1 MSVDTVE
8 VSETPEGETKQVLRE
23 APQVEGGLPL
33 LGNSLQMGRDSGQF
47 FYDAYRK
54 YGSVF
59 KTNIAGKKFLA
70 IAGPESAKFMGSAE
84 GKACLRSQE
93 VWGGIK
99 KEYGAKHSLVA
110 EDGDLHKKLRK
121 AFQPSFAKGVVRGQY
136 QQMLDL
142 TDRELENTWP
152 TDTEVPVVAAFQRM
166 ATHQLGD
173 LCNDF
178 VPEGYEDDI
187 RIAIRN
193 MIMVR
198 AIKVWPEFMAH
209 MPGYKRSRARFHSIA
224 KVLIDRYHERKASGF
239 EGRRTLID
247 DAMEMHLADP
257 ELIPASDLVVIA
269 TSPYVAGLDTVANTI
284 GCMLYEILAQ
294 PDVVKRIQAEVDAVF
309 DRDELI
315 TENELTPKVMPV
327 LHRAMFE
334 TLRLHPIAPLSM
346 RAANKDFVF
355 DGVEFKEGEIM
366 YIGYTV
372 CHYMEEFFPEPMKF
386 DVDRPVEQ
394 YKTPGAFTPYSRG
407 AHTCLGKTLAEVQM
421 MLTMARLFYKLDM
434 SLPEGY
440 VFKKQTFP
448 TPGPNKHFKIKVNGR
463 RH

>member
-1 MSVDTVE
+1 MSVDAVQKDAE
-8 VSETPEGETKQVLRE
+8 QQAESPVLRTP
-23 APQVEGGLPL
+23 PQVEGGLPL
-33 LGNSLQMGRDSGQF
+33 LGNALQMARDSGGF
-47 FYDAYRK
+47 FYDCYRK
-54 YGSVF
+54 YGPVF
-59 KTNIAGKKFLA
+59 QTNMAGKKWLA
-70 IAGPESAKFMGSAE
+70 IAGPESAKLMGSAQ
-84 GKACLRSQE
+84 GKSCLRSKE
-93 VWGGIK
+93 VWEGIK

-110 EDGDLHKKLRK
+110 EDGELHKKLRK
-121 AFQPSFAKGVVRGQY
+121 AFQPSFAKGVLRGRY
-136 QQMLDL
+136 QEILDL
-142 TDRELENTWP
+142 TDKEIDRRWETGSK
-152 TDTEVPVVAAFQRM
+152 VPVIWAFQRM
-166 ATHQLGD
+166 STHQLGEV
-173 LCNDF
+173 CNDF

-209 MPGYKRSRARFHSIA
+209 MPGYKRSRARFHSIG
-224 KVLIDRYHERKASGF
+224 KVLIDRYHKRKAEGF

-257 ELIPASDLVVIA
+257 ELIPESDLILIA

-315 TENELTPKVMPV
+315 SENELTPKVMPV

-346 RAANKDFVF
+346 RVANEDFVF
-355 DGVEFKEGEIM
+355 EGVQIKEGQMM

-372 CHYMEEFFPEPMKF
+372 CHYMEEFFPNPMKF

-440 VFKKQTFP
+440 VLKKQTFP
-448 TPGPNKHFKIKVNGR
+448 TPGPDKNFKVIVNGR

>member
-1 MSVDTVE
+1 
-8 VSETPEGETKQVLRE
+8 
-23 APQVEGGLPL
+23 
-33 LGNSLQMGRDSGQF
+33 
-47 FYDAYRK
+47 
-54 YGSVF
+54 
-59 KTNIAGKKFLA
+59 
-70 IAGPESAKFMGSAE
+70 MGSAQ
-84 GKACLRSQE
+84 GKACLRSKE

-121 AFQPSFAKGVVRGQY
+121 AFQPSFAKGALRGRY
-136 QQMLDL
+136 QEMLDL
-142 TDRELENTWP
+142 TDKEIDRRWETGA
-152 TDTEVPVVAAFQRM
+152 EVPVVWAFQRM

-173 LCNDF
+173 LSNDF

-187 RIAIRN
+187 RVAIRN

-209 MPGYKRSRARFHSIA
+209 LPGYKRSRARFHTIGT
-224 KVLIDRYHERKASGF
+224 KLIERYHERQANNF

-247 DAMEMHLADP
+247 DVMEIHLADP
-257 ELIPASDLVVIA
+257 ELIPESDLVLIA

-294 PDVVKRIQAEVDAVF
+294 PDVVERIQAEVDAVF
-309 DRDELI
+309 DRDEVI
-315 TENELTPKVMPV
+315 SEDELTPKVMPV
-327 LHRAMFE
+327 LHRAMLE

-346 RAANKDFVF
+346 RVANEDFVF
-355 DGVEFKEGEIM
+355 DGVQIKEGQMM

-372 CHYMEEFFPEPMKF
+372 CHYMEEFFPDPMKF
-386 DVDRPVEQ
+386 DVNRPVTQ
-394 YKTPGAFTPYSRG
+394 YKIPGAFTPYSRG

-421 MLTMARLFYKLDM
+421 MLTMARLFYRLDM
-434 SLPEGY
+434 SLQEGY

-448 TPGPNKHFKIKVNGR
+448 TPGPDKHFKVKINGR